1 MDPVLVIGGCGGLG
15 HTIVRQLLEKG
26 DASDVTVFDIETKR
40 NIVEGAKYFKGSI
53 GCKED
58 VQRALERVKPRTIF
72 HSASPLLMQQKNT
85 QRLYEKINIEG
96 NRYLLDAIQG
106 VQTVR
111 ALVYT
116 SSSSVVHDGFSDIV
130 EATEDLPRVFYPEQP
145 EFYSHTKAIAEEMVV
160 AANRTNGL
168 LTVVLRGTTLFGE
181 GDSLTIPRM
190 VSGAKS
196 GRNKIRVGD
205 GKNLFDFT
213 YLGNCAYA
221 HILAAKALVSIDPAA
236 PLPPADKRIDGE
248 VFVVTN
254 DEHIPFWDFVYA
266 VGDAA
271 GYPTKREDIWQVPS
285 ALFFAV
291 LVIAEWA
298 VWAVSLGT
306 RESSL
311 NRKMVRYLSM
321 TRTFNISKIKTRL
334 GYRPLV
340 GQQDAIKRTVAAYMQ
355 EQSSNNANN

>member
-1 MDPVLVIGGCGGLG
+1 MMDPVLVIGGCGGLG
-15 HTIVRQLLEKG
+15 HTIVKQLLEKG
-26 DASDVTVFDIETKR
+26 DASNVTVFDIEMKR
-40 NIVEGAKYFKGSI
+40 NVLDGARYIKGSI
-53 GCKED
+53 GSKED
-58 VQRALERVKPRTIF
+58 IQRALQQVKPRTIF

-85 QRLYEKINIEG
+85 QRLYEKINVEG
-96 NRYLLDAIQG
+96 NRYLLDAIQE
-106 VQTVR
+106 VQSVR

-116 SSSSVVHDGFSDIV
+116 SSSSVIHNGFSDII

-145 EFYSHTKAIAEEMVV
+145 EYYSHTKALAEEIVV

-168 LTVVLRGTTLFGE
+168 LTVILRGTTLFGE
-181 GDSLTIPRM
+181 GDTMTIPRM
-190 VSGAKS
+190 VDNAKT
-196 GRNKIRVGD
+196 GRNKVRVGD

-221 HILAAKALVSIDPAA
+221 HVLAAKALVEIDPAA
-236 PLPPADKRIDGE
+236 PPPPADKRVDGE

-254 DEHIPFWDFVYA
+254 DEHISFWEFVYA

-271 GYPTKREDIWQVPS
+271 GYPTKREEIWQVPA

-291 LVIAEWA
+291 VVVVEWA
-298 VWAVSLGT
+298 VWAISLGR

-321 TRTFNISKIKTRL
+321 TRTFDISKIKTRL

-340 GQQDAIKRTVAAYMQ
+340 GMQEAMKRSVDAYMK
-355 EQSSNNANN
+355 EQSAQS